1 MDKVIELLPSIIFQ
15 IVLGAIFVETFF
27 TYYYIEDIKPR
38 TTSKVLVYYI
48 TGYVIYEILSV
59 IPFSIDKNIDKIGMI
74 AASFLCA
81 MLIGR
86 IFMSRPF
93 YERILPKIGLN
104 IVVNRNM
111 WQYLI
116 DENYPI
122 LVTATY
128 GEKTYSGILNFPSGN
143 LDSPIVSLGAFVV
156 YKSGNVLSDART
168 DKNKT
173 IIIDLSKAD
182 NVVVEYND
190 KSHMTDELKEI
201 IDYNV
206 FKY

>member
-1 MDKVIELLPSIIFQ
+1 MDKIIEMLPSIIFQ
-15 IVLGAIFVETFF
+15 IVLGAVFVETFF
-27 TYYYIEDIKPR
+27 TYYYIEDTKPR
-38 TTSKVLVYYI
+38 NTNKILVYYI
-48 TGYVIYEILSV
+48 VGYVIYEILSI
-59 IPFSIDKNIDKIGMI
+59 IPFSINKHIDKLGMI
-74 AASFLCA
+74 GVSFLCA
-81 MLIGR
+81 MIIGR
-86 IFMSRPF
+86 VYMSRLF

-116 DENYPI
+116 DENFPI

-128 GEKTYSGILNFPSGN
+128 GEKTYSGILNFPSGD
-143 LDSPIVSLGAFVV
+143 LDSPVVSLGAFVV
-156 YKSGNVLSDART
+156 YKNGTILSDART

-173 IIIDLSKAD
+173 IVIDLSKAD
-182 NVVVEYND
+182 DVVVEYND
-190 KSHMTDELKEI
+190 KSHRTDELKEI